1 MFTGL
6 VTDVGTIDRV
16 ATTATGGGRDLSVR
30 CAYQDLSVGES
41 VAVSGVC
48 LTVTAAGAG
57 AFSCAAVAATLAATA
72 IGEWQAGRRVN
83 LERALRPMDR
93 LGGHFVQGHVDGVG
107 RVHLVETDG
116 DALLLDIVLPDGL
129 GDLMVDRGSIAID
142 GVSLTIRQY
151 KSGPVT
157 PRRSFRLNKDADIV
171 QVSIIPH
178 TRDHTTLG
186 DLREG
191 DPVHI
196 EADMLAKHAQKLLA
210 PYQDA

>member
-6 VTDVGTIDRV
+6 ITDVGTIARI
-16 ATTATGGGRDLSVR
+16 ASSAEGREISVR
-30 CAYQDLSVGES
+30 CAYPDLSVGES
-41 VAVSGVC
+41 VAVNGAC
-48 LTVTAAGAG
+48 LTVTAASAG
-57 AFSCAAVAATLAATA
+57 TFSCSAVSTTLSITT

-107 RVHLVETDG
+107 RVLQVATEG
-116 DALLLDIVLPDGL
+116 DALLLDVVVPEGL
-129 GDLMVDRGSIAID
+129 GDFLVDRGSIAID
-142 GVSLTIRQY
+142 GVSLTIRNTR
-151 KSGPVT
+151 SGSLG
-157 PRRSFRLNKDADIV
+157 PRRSFRLMKEAPIV

-186 DLREG
+186 ALREG
-191 DPVHI
+191 DSVHI

-210 PYQDA
+210 PFQDA

>member
-6 VTDVGTIDRV
+6 ITDVGTIDRV
-16 ATTATGGGRDLSVR
+16 ATTASGRDVDVR
-30 CAYQDLSVGES
+30 CAYPDLSVGES
-41 VAVSGVC
+41 VAVNGVC
-48 LTVTAAGAG
+48 LTVTATAAGR
-57 AFSCAAVAATLAATA
+57 FSCNAVATTLAVTT
-72 IGEWQAGRRVN
+72 IGDWQAGRRVN

-107 RVHLVETDG
+107 RVHQVEADE
-116 DALLLDIVLPDGL
+116 DALLIDIAIPDDL
-129 GDLMVDRGSIAID
+129 GDFVVDRGSIAID
-142 GVSLTIRQY
+142 GVSLTIRQCR
-151 KSGPVT
+151 SGPT
-157 PRRSFRLNKDADIV
+157 GPRRSFRLAKEANIV

-186 DLREG
+186 ALKAG

-196 EADMLAKHAQKLLA
+196 EADMLAKHAHKLLA